1 MINTPRSPEFE
12 SLIAEAVRGFM
23 QTRHAPSTPAQ
34 SVRLPLT
41 IRSDADLAEL
51 VRWFKLLCASDALR
65 ERFVSGA
72 ITLDLELAPESKA
85 VPVAAAVRTPGN
97 GAPQERTAIAPQA
110 GLSMAIDESV
120 ITEAVLRRKH
130 AGGQVVSLRRG
141 AVITPAARDYARTAG
156 IRMERSE

>member
-1 MINTPRSPEFE
+1 MSTPRSPEFE
-12 SLIAEAVRGFM
+12 SLVGEAVRGFM
-23 QTRHAPSTPAQ
+23 QTRRAPPAPAQ

-72 ITLDLELAPESKA
+72 ITLDLKLAPEPA
-85 VPVAAAVRTPGN
+85 AAAVRAPGN
-97 GAPQERTAIAPQA
+97 GAPQERAVIAPQA
-110 GLSMAIDESV
+110 GLPIAIDESV
-120 ITEAVLRRKH
+120 ITEAVLRRQH
-130 AGGQVVSLRRG
+130 AGGQAVRLRRG

>member
-1 MINTPRSPEFE
+1 MMSPPRSPEFE
-12 SLIAEAVRGFM
+12 SLVGEAVRGFM
-23 QTRHAPSTPAQ
+23 QTRRAPPVPAQ

-97 GAPQERTAIAPQA
+97 GAPQA
-110 GLSMAIDESV
+110 GLPMAIDESV
-120 ITEAVLRRKH
+120 ITEAVLRRQH